1 MVVRRHMMMNQRNL
15 RRRGRPIVVGVDGSP
30 SSRAALR
37 WALEQAERTTASVE
51 AVIVWARE
59 PVFYY
64 GYEWAS
70 VAVAD
75 EDLGAA
81 ADEVLMDTLV
91 EVVGSHGRSVPIQPR
106 VIQGRPVEELLRVA
120 RPAQLLVL
128 GGPTH
133 GTIVGLLRGSVSHQC
148 VQRASCPVLIVP
160 AGSSMSRPSSAA
172 RMEGRS
178 TSHPIEGML

>member
-1 MVVRRHMMMNQRNL
+1 LGQAQRT
-15 RRRGRPIVVGVDGSP
+15 
-30 SSRAALR
+30 AAD
-37 WALEQAERTTASVE
+37 VE

-70 VAVAD
+70 VAVTD

-81 ADEVLMDTLV
+81 ADTVLMDTLV
-91 EVVGSHGRSVPIQPR
+91 EVVGSHGRSVPVQPR

-120 RPAQLLVL
+120 RPAELLVL

-133 GTIVGLLRGSVSHQC
+133 GTIAGLLRGSVSHQC
-148 VQRASCPVLIVP
+148 VQHSKSPVLIVP
-160 AGSSMSRPSSAA
+160 AAPSLSRPSSAA
-172 RMEGRS
+172 RMEGWA
-178 TSHPIEGML
+178 TSPPVEGML